1 MKRFLVVL
9 LIIFFTVSIISV
21 DIGCKKAEPYK
32 QETKKTETTEVESTT
47 SKITVSKIYFD
58 SDRDGKIAFE
68 SDRDGNTEI
77 YIMYVDGSEQT
88 NLTNNPEHD
97 GSPSFSPDGSKI
109 VFVSY
114 RDGNSEIYIM
124 NADGSE
130 QTRLTNN
137 AADDGQPSFSP
148 DGSKIAFE
156 SDRDG
161 NTEIYI
167 MYVDGSEQTRLTNNA
182 ADDLYPS
189 FLSDGPKIAFE
200 SNRDGKYKIYTMN
213 VDGSE
218 QVKLT
223 KGGGF
228 AAPWAYSFSPSGSEI
243 AFNYF
248 YGNNHNVYAGRID
261 GTVIV
266 GLTTD
271 YADDGYPSFSPDG
284 SKIAFESNRDGNYEI
299 YVMGNFGLVQENLTN
314 NPSNDRFPAFSPI
327 KIETSRIENI
337 PSEDLGD
344 CYLYMSLT
352 ETGVEIESLRISRSS
367 FTEYAFFC
375 QGRMYEHRIGKLSE
389 KLMEKLS
396 RDIENSGFFNFEDV
410 YECPENFSVEGT
422 ISLSVLNNGE
432 IKSVHEL
439 GTDAPSSFYGL
450 IDYLRGQ
457 IISRLRD
464 DTRHGTF
471 IKVEKYPWSSKSEIV
486 ISDEELK
493 AYPLLAMA
501 INNPGWFIYV
511 DTLTNAGLDN
521 YIAQDGYYFYL
532 NYEGNTFLVEAYE

>member
-9 LIIFFTVSIISV
+9 LIIFFTVSIILV

-32 QETKKTETTEVESTT
+32 QKIKKTETTEVESTT
-47 SKITVSKIYFD
+47 SEITVSKITFD

-77 YIMYVDGSEQT
+77 YIMYVDGS
-88 NLTNNPEHD
+88 D
-97 GSPSFSPDGSKI
+97 
-109 VFVSY
+109 
-114 RDGNSEIYIM
+114 
-124 NADGSE
+124 

-137 AADDGQPSFSP
+137 AADDGYPSFSP

-156 SDRDG
+156 SNRDG

-167 MYVDGSEQTRLTNNA
+167 MNIDGSDQTRLTNNA

-200 SNRDGKYKIYTMN
+200 SNRDGNYKIYTMN

-223 KGGGF
+223 EGF
-228 AAPWAYSFSPSGSEI
+228 LDPWAYSFSPSGSRI
-243 AFNYF
+243 A
-248 YGNNHNVYAGRID
+248 YGNNHDIYTREIG
-261 GTVIV
+261 GMVIV
-266 GLTTD
+266 GLTNV

-352 ETGVEIESLRISRSS
+352 ETGVEIESLRISRSG

-389 KLMEKLS
+389 KFMENLS
-396 RDIENSGFFNFEDV
+396 KHIENSGFFNLEDV

-432 IKSVHEL
+432 VKSVHEL
-439 GTDAPSSFYGL
+439 GTDAPGSFYGL
-450 IDYLRGQ
+450 IDYLRWQ
-457 IISRLRD
+457 IISQLRG

-471 IKVEKYPWSSKSEIV
+471 IKVEKYPWGSKSEIV
-486 ISDEELK
+486 IGDEELK

-501 INNPGWFIYV
+501 ISNPGWFIYI

-521 YIAQDGYYFYL
+521 YIAQDGYYYFL
-532 NYEGNTFLVEAYE
+532 NYKGNTFLAEVYE